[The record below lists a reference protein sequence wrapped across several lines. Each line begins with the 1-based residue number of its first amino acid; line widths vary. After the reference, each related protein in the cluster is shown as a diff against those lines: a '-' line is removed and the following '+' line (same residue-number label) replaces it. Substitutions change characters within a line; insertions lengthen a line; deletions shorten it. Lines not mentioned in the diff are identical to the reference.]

1 MWNEYSFII
10 ILLSIIPS
18 PSRRTCTVRMATRL
32 DGYRTIAASTPV
44 TMIAVRTMAAARH
57 HNFQFL
63 NARYGKTITM
73 RL

>member
-1 MWNEYSFII
+1 
-10 ILLSIIPS
+10 
-18 PSRRTCTVRMATRL
+18 MATRL